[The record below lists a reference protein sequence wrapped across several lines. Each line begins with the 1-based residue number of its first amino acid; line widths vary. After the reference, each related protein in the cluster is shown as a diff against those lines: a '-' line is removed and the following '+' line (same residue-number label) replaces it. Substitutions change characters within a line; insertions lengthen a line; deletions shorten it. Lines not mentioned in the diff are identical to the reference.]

1 MVIISLKMM
10 NNALEF
16 ELNYRNKVNYFIDG
30 IYKDLIML
38 FTFKILLTLTAL
50 RRFLTWD
57 WFCLA
62 D

>member
-38 FTFKILLTLTAL
+38 FTFL
-50 RRFLTWD
+50 
-57 WFCLA
+57 
-62 D
+62 